1 MNTTTTGVSLVQA
14 APLRRVSS
22 HTRNSIKTDGKHV
35 LSSSCE
41 NKMTMSREMYII
53 DGGKN

>member
-22 HTRNSIKTDGKHV
+22 HTRNSIKTDGKHGKHAKI
-35 LSSSCE
+35 
-41 NKMTMSREMYII
+41 KMTMSREMYII